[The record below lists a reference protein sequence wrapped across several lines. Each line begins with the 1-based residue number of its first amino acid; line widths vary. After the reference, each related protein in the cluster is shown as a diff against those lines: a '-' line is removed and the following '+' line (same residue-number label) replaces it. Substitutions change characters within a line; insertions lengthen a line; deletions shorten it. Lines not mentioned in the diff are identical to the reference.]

1 MSESSI
7 AVAQKAA
14 APVLSPVSSGVLQR
28 QCACGQHTGGGECE
42 NCKKKRSPQGTSGE
56 GGGLAIAPPIVHEVL
71 HSPGEPLQT
80 DTRAFFEPRF
90 EQSFSHVPAR
100 SSELSAGSL
109 AISRPDGWFE
119 RAAET
124 SADRVFNESSLP
136 ATGVPADFRQVRVH
150 TGDRAAEAARAVGAR
165 AFTVGRDLVFDSGE
179 YEPNSRVGQ
188 RLLAHELTHVVQQAG
203 PDRTAQ
209 ATLFRQPALGGV
221 NPVTQ
226 APPPPPPMPDDSQ
239 TDGPRNDKAGTV
251 APQKPGADGAP
262 GGAEGQTDVPGSTPA
277 RDARGR
283 VEKKDDGKTAAK
295 AKVSKVANQAAQ
307 GKDAAASD
315 DKQVETEVKAEAE
328 SVTDLGTGDLATID
342 AELAEHQ
349 RWGAASAT
357 VGAAGSGQ
365 RAEFIAQSASAGS
378 GFTEALGKGALT
390 GAGMKI
396 AEKAVEKG
404 ALKLAAKFAPQVTK
418 FTPLPAV
425 GAVIGGVMS
434 AYDLASRDWKATGES
449 IGRFGQGADI
459 YEQLANSIES
469 ISTVIDIA
477 TAVLNVI
484 AGIIGAISIAMW
496 IITIITVGIA
506 SPLAATLSTIAG
518 LIGLASMI
526 LDGINAV
533 VLKQLVTLFRA
544 LHTFTSEADP
554 RDVVVQGDAITK
566 ASGAATGFV
575 GGFAGGL
582 AGGAAAE
589 KGVKLGG
596 KAFSKKPSTP
606 VPDHPTPPAAS
617 GDGPSIKADAPEGK
631 PAPKETPKLAA
642 DAETPVSPETKA
654 APTTEVKGAP
664 VDTPTTP
671 AAEAKSVADAKA
683 VAEGKPTPEVQA
695 APEVKPEAGTKRS
708 AKKRTGGGKKSG
720 QAKKGGRG
728 KQASKGAET
737 GGGGK
742 EGGGKKGGTKKGGPA
757 GKDLSFLK
765 ELAAKEDLS
774 AADIKNLADHL
785 GVSTEDVKSRFARA
799 ALESTVQERVAMS
812 EGHGVEPELR
822 QPEPRRSRS
831 TPKELKR
838 IKELTGEGTMP
849 KSVEASIRGKS
860 KRNTSLQFQE
870 ASADISKHTP
880 LTLESRENIATHGLE
895 HLEGAEGGK
904 PPEYHETRGSGFV
917 EDSKPGQPPA
927 GFHESHLAPVKQEP
941 AFAHR
946 DVTIY
951 EEAGQHIGETHATD
965 PAAELEALTRRG
977 TPSTGFQHEL
987 SSKPGTLVENKK
999 VTAALDKKA
1008 EGAAKR
1014 ARTAEGK
1021 AQKATKRAEVADRKG
1036 DTKQAQKARD
1046 RAQEHQ
1052 REAQQH
1058 REDAKGFENDA
1069 RRTRE
1074 ALPALESLV
1083 ASDRGAG
1090 QGDLGRPSR
1099 KAAGPKIAQTP
1110 KAVEPETA
1118 QTVSADPQTQAQQPV
1133 SVPAPEL
1140 KPEPVVAATDVPPAR
1155 VQSGRDE
1162 APKTSVAPVGDE
1174 QAVHPPAPDEKPV
1187 KAEAERPAP
1196 ATEKLSE
1203 EQRNAKRLAAV
1214 QLLAQ
1219 AAKSGEPGGGPEGAG
1234 PESDSTDPTRTTY
1247 SVRGAFTTSE
1257 KALYIG
1263 AGTALLGV
1271 GGAGAAAASLSG
1283 FEQARREPVVEHVN
1297 PNYPPPPCSPQDV
1310 VDVQNQILETL
1321 DARAKAEDA
1330 SAAMAQQQ
1338 AHHKANQKPLTDMQ
1352 KGTDDAL
1359 SATDAH
1365 KQAVARRAEANQ
1377 KKKKNEDQAAG
1388 SLSDY
1393 SNRAAKLST
1402 ITVPMRGFERFT
1414 SLASYIPDDPQKL
1427 PFEVQPFSGTL
1438 LRAKR
1443 GILKMNSDSKKF
1455 LSQLDDMDNTIKQQ
1469 KASQAD
1475 RDKQVQADAKTISDT
1490 DKQAG
1495 ESDQA
1500 LNQAKQTTQD
1510 LDNTNKDRLD
1520 QATKIRT
1527 EADQTAATLDSQ
1539 AQEKQTKAQSL
1550 AAALEAW
1557 APQHRQARVDA
1568 LEQTKKQM
1576 EQQGYKITE
1585 VKER

>member
-1 MSESSI
+1 
-7 AVAQKAA
+7 
-14 APVLSPVSSGVLQR
+14 
-28 QCACGQHTGGGECE
+28 
-42 NCKKKRSPQGTSGE
+42 
-56 GGGLAIAPPIVHEVL
+56 
-71 HSPGEPLQT
+71 
-80 DTRAFFEPRF
+80 
-90 EQSFSHVPAR
+90 
-100 SSELSAGSL
+100 
-109 AISRPDGWFE
+109 
-119 RAAET
+119 
-124 SADRVFNESSLP
+124 
-136 ATGVPADFRQVRVH
+136 VH
-150 TGDRAAEAARAVGAR
+150 TGARATEAARAVDAR

-179 YEPNSRVGQ
+179 YQPNSRAGQ

-203 PDRTAQ
+203 PDRAAP

-221 NPVTQ
+221 NPVSP
-226 APPPPPPMPDDSQ
+226 APPPPPMLDDGQPDSLKS
-239 TDGPRNDKAGTV
+239 DKAGTV
-251 APQKPGADGAP
+251 APKKPGADGAP
-262 GGAEGQTDVPGSTPA
+262 GGADSQTDVPGSAPA
-277 RDARGR
+277 RAAKGGA
-283 VEKKDDGKTAAK
+283 EKKDEAKTDAK
-295 AKVSKVANQAAQ
+295 ARVSKVAGQAAQ
-307 GKDAAASD
+307 GKDAAAAE
-315 DKQVETEVKAEAE
+315 DKQDEAAVKSEAE

-365 RAEFIAQSASAGS
+365 RAEFIAQAAAAGS

-469 ISTVIDIA
+469 ISTIIDIA

-533 VLKQLVTLFRA
+533 VLKQLVTVFRA
-544 LHTFTSEADP
+544 LHAFTSEADP

-575 GGFAGGL
+575 GGFAGGV

-606 VPDHPTPPAAS
+606 VTDHPMPPAAP
-617 GDGPSIKADAPEGK
+617 GDGPAIKADAPEGK
-631 PAPKETPKLAA
+631 AAPKDAPKLAA
-642 DAETPVSPETKA
+642 GGETPVSPETKA
-654 APTTEVKGAP
+654 APAPDVKAAP
-664 VDTPTTP
+664 ADTPTTP
-671 AAEAKSVADAKA
+671 AAEAKSVAEAKA
-683 VAEGKPTPEVQA
+683 VAEGKPAPEVQA
-695 APEVKPEAGTKRS
+695 APEAKPEAGTKPS
-708 AKKRTGGGKKSG
+708 AKKRAGGGKKSG
-720 QAKKGGRG
+720 EPKKGGRG
-728 KQASKGAET
+728 KQAAKSAEA
-737 GGGGK
+737 GGGGSGDGGK
-742 EGGGKKGGTKKGGPA
+742 RGGGKKGRAPA
-757 GKDLSFLK
+757 KDLSFLK

-774 AADIKNLADHL
+774 AADIKKLAEHL
-785 GVSTEDVKSRFARA
+785 GVSPEDVKARFARA

-822 QPEPRRSRS
+822 QPEPRRTRS
-831 TPKELKR
+831 SPKELKR
-838 IKELTGEGTMP
+838 IKQLTGEGTMP
-849 KSVEASIRGKS
+849 KSVEASIRRTS

-880 LTLESRENIATHGLE
+880 LTLESRENIATHGVE
-895 HLEGAEGGK
+895 HLEAAEGGR
-904 PPEYHETRGSGFV
+904 PLEYHETRGTGFV
-917 EDSKPGQPPA
+917 EESKQGQPPA

-977 TPSTGFQHEL
+977 TPSTGFQHEF
-987 SSKPGTLVENKK
+987 SSKPGTLVENRK
-999 VTAALDKKA
+999 VAAALDKKA

-1021 AQKATKRAEVADRKG
+1021 AQKATKRAEVAESKG
-1036 DTKQAQKARD
+1036 DTKRAQEARD

-1058 REDAKGFENDA
+1058 REDAKGFEDDA

-1074 ALPALESLV
+1074 ALPVLENLV
-1083 ASDRGAG
+1083 ASDVGAG
-1090 QGDLGRPSR
+1090 QGELGRPSR
-1099 KAAGPKIAQTP
+1099 KAAVP
-1110 KAVEPETA
+1110 KAVEPPKAVGPETA
-1118 QTVSADPQTQAQQPV
+1118 QPVSAGSQTQAQQPV
-1133 SVPAPEL
+1133 PVPAL
-1140 KPEPVVAATDVPPAR
+1140 KPEPVATATNAPPAG

-1162 APKTSVAPVGDE
+1162 APKIGVAPVGEE
-1174 QAVHPPAPDEKPV
+1174 QVVQPRAPDERPL
-1187 KAEAERPAP
+1187 KADAERPASP
-1196 ATEKLSE
+1196 TEELTE
-1203 EQRNAKRLAAV
+1203 EQRNAKRLATI

-1219 AAKSGEPGGGPEGAG
+1219 AARSGEPAGG
-1234 PESDSTDPTRTTY
+1234 PESDSTDPTHTTY
-1247 SVRGAFTTSE
+1247 SVRGSFTTGE

-1271 GGAGAAAASLSG
+1271 GGAAAAAASLSG

-1297 PNYPPPPCSPQDV
+1297 PNYPPPPCSPQDI

-1330 SAAMAQQQ
+1330 SAIMAQQQ

-1352 KGTDDAL
+1352 KGTEDAL
-1359 SATDAH
+1359 SATEAH
-1365 KQAVARRAEANQ
+1365 KQAVARRAEANL

-1443 GILKMNSDSKKF
+1443 GILKMNTDSKKF
-1455 LSQLDDMDNTIKQQ
+1455 LSQLDEMDNTIKQQ

-1490 DKQAG
+1490 DKKAG
-1495 ESDQA
+1495 ESDQS

-1520 QATKIRT
+1520 QATKVRT

-1539 AQEKQTKAQSL
+1539 AQEKQGKAQSL

-1557 APQHRQARVDA
+1557 APQHKQARLDA
-1568 LEQTKKQM
+1568 LERTRKQM